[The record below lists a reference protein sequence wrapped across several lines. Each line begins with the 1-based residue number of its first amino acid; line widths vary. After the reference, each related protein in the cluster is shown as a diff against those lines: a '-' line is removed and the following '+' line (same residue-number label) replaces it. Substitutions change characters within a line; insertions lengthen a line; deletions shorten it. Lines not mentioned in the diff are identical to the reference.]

1 MGYTLSAVIPTQF
14 PDRDYDNILKMIIPN
29 SLSIEYIIVV
39 DEFDSANSLEQNAS
53 KICALSKYENVKLWR
68 GRFGDPGRAR
78 NMGLTLA
85 TGDYISFW
93 DSDDKP
99 QVDLVLSSIR
109 EESRTVG
116 DWDILVGQ
124 FNVERQ
130 AGVGDSTLSCTST
143 MEKFIWETGLWR
155 IVIRKTFIKE
165 IAFPQIK
172 MSEDQI
178 FILRL
183 VFQNPKVIFSS
194 NHFYTYV
201 RHREY
206 QLTKDKVALQDLFR
220 AFKISRLMMRN
231 TTNQQFAKYARII
244 SLRQLNGALRRGS
257 LKTRKLLAK
266 RLLIDFECKDVKLLV
281 GELFKKQ
288 RNV

>member
-1 MGYTLSAVIPTQF
+1 MGYTLTAVIPTQF
-14 PDRDYDNILKMIIPN
+14 PDRDYNNILRMIIPN
-29 SLSIEYIIVV
+29 SSSIEYIIVV
-39 DEFDSANSLEQNAS
+39 DEFDSANSLEQKVS
-53 KICALSKYENVKLWR
+53 EISALSKYENVKLCR

-99 QVDLVLSSIR
+99 QVDLVLSAIR
-109 EESRTVG
+109 EELQIVG

-124 FNVERQ
+124 FNVESQ
-130 AGVGDSTLSCTST
+130 AREGDSTLSST
-143 MEKFIWETGLWR
+143 VTIEKFIWETGLWR
-155 IVIRKTFIKE
+155 TVIRKTFIKE
-165 IAFPQIK
+165 ITFPQIK

-194 NHFYTYV
+194 NHFYTYI
-201 RHREY
+201 RHEDY
-206 QLTKDKVALQDLFR
+206 QLTKDKVALQDLFK
-220 AFKISRLMMRN
+220 AFQISRQMMQN
-231 TTNQQFAKYARII
+231 TSNQQFAKYARII

-257 LKTRKLLAK
+257 LKTRKLMAK
-266 RLLIDFECKDVKLLV
+266 KLLIDFEFKDVKLLV
-281 GELFKKQ
+281 GELFKNQ